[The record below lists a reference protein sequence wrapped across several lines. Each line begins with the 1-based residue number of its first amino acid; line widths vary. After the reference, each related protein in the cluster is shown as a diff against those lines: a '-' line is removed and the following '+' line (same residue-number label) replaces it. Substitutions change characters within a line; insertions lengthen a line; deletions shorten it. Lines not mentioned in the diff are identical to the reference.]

1 MFSRN
6 LRSFHT
12 STSLLILF
20 TVLAFCLGQSR
31 AAHSTISYECTSDS
45 DCFDTWEQCDLERK
59 VCKHKSVF
67 PINNLEF
74 GGFVLIFLQL
84 WLANV
89 GGIGGGGVVVPIAM
103 LFFKFDAKNAIAL
116 SNISIFLS
124 SLMRFFYNAKRPHP
138 LKNGKGLLVD
148 HNLAIL
154 MLPLIVSGSSIGV
167 ILNILLPNLVII
179 FTYTF
184 GLSYLGYGVFKKT
197 MALYR
202 KEVER
207 DKQEKIKEVELQD

>member
-1 MFSRN
+1 M
-6 LRSFHT
+6 
-12 STSLLILF
+12 
-20 TVLAFCLGQSR
+20 
-31 AAHSTISYECTSDS
+31 
-45 DCFDTWEQCDLERK
+45 
-59 VCKHKSVF
+59 
-67 PINNLEF
+67 
-74 GGFVLIFLQL
+74 
-84 WLANV
+84 

-116 SNISIFLS
+116 SNFSIFLS
-124 SLMRFFYNAKRPHP
+124 SLIRFFANSNRPHP

-179 FTYTF
+179 ASYAL
-184 GLSYLGYGVFKKT
+184 GLAYLGYGVFKKT
-197 MALYR
+197 KLLYK

-207 DKQEKIKEVELQD
+207 DK